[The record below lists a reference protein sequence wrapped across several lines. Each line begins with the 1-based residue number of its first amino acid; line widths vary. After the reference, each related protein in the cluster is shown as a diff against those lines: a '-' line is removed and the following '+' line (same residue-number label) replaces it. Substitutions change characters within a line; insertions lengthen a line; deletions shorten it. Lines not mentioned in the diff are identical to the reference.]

1 MNVSKWKKA
10 FTEKDTQL
18 SIKKKRFIKIL
29 NLNGKQISK

>member
-18 SIKKKRFIKIL
+18 SIKKKRFIK
-29 NLNGKQISK
+29 NSKFKWQTNK

>member
-18 SIKKKRFIKIL
+18 SFKKKKRFIKH
-29 NLNGKQISK
+29 SKFKWQTNK